1 MQRPDREVGSSLE
14 VQCSRPGAPYYCKD
28 SVDYQRKWR
37 CTCLAESAHCR
48 FRTRSARRQPAW
60 DLASHRRLT
69 GGSPVEYAQMC
80 FMTQSR
86 TSMNRGVIYL
96 WGLVNRDYAFEF
108 KFHKL
113 GLFFQQE
120 SPAQGWSHGFPY
132 NSLRKTQMFSIRHQ
146 QHGWKW
152 RRSAPIGRC
161 LAHLL
166 EYWALVCRAL
176 MMVAEMSWRSYRTK
190 LEYLCKIIACR
201 IVSPDRWNIDDLCF
215 YSGPHC
221 KINNW
226 ILHLSFRKQF
236 CI

>member
-1 MQRPDREVGSSLE
+1 MRTG
-14 VQCSRPGAPYYCKD
+14 
-28 SVDYQRKWR
+28 
-37 CTCLAESAHCR
+37 ES
-48 FRTRSARRQPAW
+48 W
-60 DLASHRRLT
+60 L
-69 GGSPVEYAQMC
+69 
-80 FMTQSR
+80 
-86 TSMNRGVIYL
+86 
-96 WGLVNRDYAFEF
+96 YAFEF
-108 KFHKL
+108 ELHKM

-201 IVSPDRWNIDDLCF
+201 IVSPARWNIDDLCF
-215 YSGPHC
+215 YSGAFAKNSHWC
-221 KINNW
+221 R
-226 ILHLSFRKQF
+226 ILKVDSNSYFICRTIWWV
-236 CI
+236 CWVAV